1 MGVKVMVKRIYI
13 LRHGETQ
20 WNKEEIFRGRSD
32 IPLNETGLKQAE
44 MASFY
49 FKDKNI
55 DRIFSS
61 PLLRAM
67 QTARAVSKTT
77 GKEIEIVEEFID
89 MNFGIWEGLTIK
101 EVENNYPHNFAIWV
115 KNPQKLYLEGGETL
129 EAVRKRIASGFEKI
143 FSEKNE
149 NLLIVTHRAICKI
162 MVLFLL
168 DMGNE
173 FFWAMKFDPASI
185 TLLEKNN
192 NRFILTF
199 SNNTSHL
206 QSKRGMYKDF

>member
-1 MGVKVMVKRIYI
+1 MVKRIYI

-20 WNKEEIFRGRSD
+20 WNKEDVFRGRSD

-49 FKDKNI
+49 FKNKEI
-55 DRIFSS
+55 DFIFSS
-61 PLLRAM
+61 PLLRAV
-67 QTARAVSKTT
+67 QTAKAVSKTT
-77 GKEIEIVEEFID
+77 EKDVEIVEEFID
-89 MNFGIWEGLTIK
+89 INFGIWEGLTVK
-101 EVENNYPHNFAIWV
+101 EVERNYPHDFAIWV
-115 KNPQKLYLEGGETL
+115 KNPQKLNLRGGETL
-129 EAVRKRIASGFEKI
+129 ETVRKRIASGFEKVL
-143 FSEKNE
+143 SEKGE

-185 TLLEKNN
+185 TLIEKIND
-192 NRFILTF
+192 RFTLTF
-199 SNNTSHL
+199 SNDTCHL
-206 QSKRGMYKDF
+206 QSTKGLYKDF